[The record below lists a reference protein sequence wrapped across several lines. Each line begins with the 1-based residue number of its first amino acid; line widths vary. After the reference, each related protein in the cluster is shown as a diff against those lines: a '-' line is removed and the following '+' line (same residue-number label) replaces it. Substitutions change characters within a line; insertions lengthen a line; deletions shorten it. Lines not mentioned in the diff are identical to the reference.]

1 MKTRTF
7 LYYTLGVFHVY
18 PAYCLCAKRTPLRR
32 KSPLCA
38 GRHFRKEKSTL
49 RLTVVS
55 SLYPSRKKKIESL
68 VRLCREAEGIRLS
81 FPYSDAS
88 FYAFFKENA
97 GIPAAAAFTD
107 LGEQTF
113 ECCAFVRPD
122 LRGRGLF
129 SRLLSAGLSK
139 LPPDS
144 SLLFFTDGRCKD
156 ASSVL
161 SALGAKWDSDEHM
174 MECSLRDLL
183 PGTAF
188 LPADPAGS
196 SEPSRCVSEPSR
208 CRLKPSGG
216 LEPSRSF
223 CEETGVL
230 TYTSKA
236 GSVRIAVYPG
246 WYYLYD
252 LEMLDDLAK
261 REPLPIR
268 LQVSSGNTAA
278 LRLYEKTG
286 FRITETLSAW
296 LYRPSVPVKP

>member
-1 MKTRTF
+1 M
-7 LYYTLGVFHVY
+7 
-18 PAYCLCAKRTPLRR
+18 
-32 KSPLCA
+32 
-38 GRHFRKEKSTL
+38 

-55 SLYPSRKKKIESL
+55 FLYPSRKKKIESL

-139 LPPDS
+139 LPPGS

-174 MECSLRDLL
+174 MERSLRDLL
-183 PGTAF
+183 PGTSF
-188 LPADPAGS
+188 LPTDPAGS
-196 SEPSRCVSEPSR
+196 LEPSRCVSEPSR

-252 LEMLDDLAK
+252 LEIRKELRRKGYGSALLSFVLDDLAK

>member
-1 MKTRTF
+1 M
-7 LYYTLGVFHVY
+7 
-18 PAYCLCAKRTPLRR
+18 
-32 KSPLCA
+32 
-38 GRHFRKEKSTL
+38 

-55 SLYPSRKKKIESL
+55 FLYPSRKKKIESL

-174 MECSLRDLL
+174 MERSLRDLL

-188 LPADPAGS
+188 LPTDPAGS

-223 CEETGVL
+223 CEDPGVL
-230 TYTSKA
+230 TY
-236 GSVRIAVYPG
+236 
-246 WYYLYD
+246 
-252 LEMLDDLAK
+252 
-261 REPLPIR
+261 
-268 LQVSSGNTAA
+268 SS
-278 LRLYEKTG
+278 
-286 FRITETLSAW
+286 
-296 LYRPSVPVKP
+296 

>member
-1 MKTRTF
+1 M
-7 LYYTLGVFHVY
+7 
-18 PAYCLCAKRTPLRR
+18 
-32 KSPLCA
+32 
-38 GRHFRKEKSTL
+38 

-55 SLYPSRKKKIESL
+55 FLYPSRKKKIESL

-88 FYAFFKENA
+88 FYAFFKEDA

-174 MECSLRDLL
+174 MERSLQDLL

-188 LPADPAGS
+188 LPTAPAGS
-196 SEPSRCVSEPSR
+196 SRPSRRVSEPSR

-216 LEPSRSF
+216 L
-223 CEETGVL
+223 
-230 TYTSKA
+230 
-236 GSVRIAVYPG
+236 
-246 WYYLYD
+246 
-252 LEMLDDLAK
+252 
-261 REPLPIR
+261 
-268 LQVSSGNTAA
+268 
-278 LRLYEKTG
+278 
-286 FRITETLSAW
+286 
-296 LYRPSVPVKP
+296 

>member
-1 MKTRTF
+1 M
-7 LYYTLGVFHVY
+7 
-18 PAYCLCAKRTPLRR
+18 
-32 KSPLCA
+32 
-38 GRHFRKEKSTL
+38 

-55 SLYPSRKKKIESL
+55 FLYPSRKKKIESL

-161 SALGAKWDSDEHM
+161 
-174 MECSLRDLL
+174 R
-183 PGTAF
+183 
-188 LPADPAGS
+188 
-196 SEPSRCVSEPSR
+196 
-208 CRLKPSGG
+208 
-216 LEPSRSF
+216 
-223 CEETGVL
+223 
-230 TYTSKA
+230 
-236 GSVRIAVYPG
+236 
-246 WYYLYD
+246 
-252 LEMLDDLAK
+252 
-261 REPLPIR
+261 
-268 LQVSSGNTAA
+268 
-278 LRLYEKTG
+278 
-286 FRITETLSAW
+286 LSA
-296 LYRPSVPVKP
+296 PNGIPMSI

>member
-1 MKTRTF
+1 MYIRHIASAQKD
-7 LYYTLGVFHVY
+7 L
-18 PAYCLCAKRTPLRR
+18 LCAE
-32 KSPLCA
+32 KSPLCRQTFPKGEKHLA
-38 GRHFRKEKSTL
+38 PDRCFFPLSFPKKE
-49 RLTVVS
+49 
-55 SLYPSRKKKIESL
+55 IESL

-88 FYAFFKENA
+88 FYAFFKEDA

-113 ECCAFVRPD
+113 ECCAFVSPD

-174 MECSLRDLL
+174 MERSLRDLL

-252 LEMLDDLAK
+252 LEIRKELRRKGYGSVLLSFVLDDLAK
-261 REPLPIR
+261 REPLPHP
-268 LQVSSGNTAA
+268 AA
-278 LRLYEKTG
+278 GFLRQH
-286 FRITETLSAW
+286 R
-296 LYRPSVPVKP
+296 RPPAL

>member
-1 MKTRTF
+1 M
-7 LYYTLGVFHVY
+7 
-18 PAYCLCAKRTPLRR
+18 
-32 KSPLCA
+32 
-38 GRHFRKEKSTL
+38 

-88 FYAFFKENA
+88 FYAFFKEDA

-196 SEPSRCVSEPSR
+196 SEPSR
-208 CRLKPSGG
+208 G
-216 LEPSRSF
+216 F

-230 TYTSKA
+230 TYTSRA

-252 LEMLDDLAK
+252 LEIRKELRRKGYGSALLSFVLDDLAK